1 MESTRQR
8 KVARLI
14 QKELGDVFQREGQ
27 TFAQGSMITVT
38 VVRVTPDLSHAKVFL
53 SIFPSKNKQE
63 VIKTISEDVKKIR
76 HELGKRVRHQL
87 RTIPEIYFYIDD
99 TLDYVENIENL
110 LKP

>member
-53 SIFPSKNKQE
+53 SIFPSKNNQE
-63 VIKTISEDVKKIR
+63 IIKTKSERVKKIR
-76 HELGKRVRHQL
+76 HELGKRIRHQL
-87 RTIPEIYFYIDD
+87 RAIPEIYFYIDD

>member
-8 KVARLI
+8 KVSRLI

-27 TFAQGSMITVT
+27 AFAQGSMITVT

-76 HELGKRVRHQL
+76 HELGKRVRSQL

>member
-53 SIFPSKNKQE
+53 SIFPQKNKQE
-63 VIKTISEDVKKIR
+63 VIKTISKDVKKIR
-76 HELGKRVRHQL
+76 YELGKRVRYQL
-87 RTIPEIYFYIDD
+87 RAIPEIFFYIDD

-110 LKP
+110 LKS

>member
-27 TFAQGSMITVT
+27 IFARGSMITVT

-53 SIFPSKNKQE
+53 SIFPSKNKQQ

-76 HELGKRVRHQL
+76 HELGKRVRYQL